1 MQSKTT
7 PHNLIDAATVAVDWN
22 KSVNQQV
29 TMAGNRTFTFSNP
42 VAGSFYTLKITQD
55 ATGSRLATFPAAV
68 EWAGGSAPTLTTTAS
83 RVDIITFYYDGTD
96 YFDVAIKKDYNLA

>member
-7 PHNLIDAATVAVDWN
+7 PYTLTDGATVAVDWN
-22 KSVNQQV
+22 NSVNQQV

-42 VAGSFYTLKITQD
+42 VAGSFYTLKIIQD
-55 ATGSRLATFPAAV
+55 STGSRTATFPAAV

-83 RVDIITFYYDGTD
+83 RVDIITFYYDGVN
-96 YFDVAIKKDYNLA
+96 YFDVSIKKDYTI